1 MSGPFYPCTREDPM
15 GRGPQG
21 LLGEGELPWPE
32 VVAARAF
39 PSQINIG
46 GEYVTD
52 DYSGAMF
59 LAGELATA
67 DSGMPAEEA
76 EESLALL
83 VFLFGKLKQVG
94 KTSAKEMEVLR
105 KQAEAIPVVG
115 PLLFSPTNLP
125 GTVLSTIGMTHSGI
139 QTRKL
144 IDLLDIK
151 SPLKKELLRW
161 HKTRG
166 QIRKASTRKMFNRR
180 IKLIYSGNA
189 LKFQIPASS
198 TASIYR
204 LGDLYSGGKIQVP
217 RSQITSTLEKRIFID
232 SKMYGAKGFGKLIG
246 STSVGTLLS
255 IGPQAYIDAKES
267 KDLQEFLNRSAYSQ
281 VGNVAGLAAGVVVGL
296 VGGPAI
302 LVIAGGLIFG
312 MAAQYVIGESGTD
325 KKVGDILT
333 GKKSLW

>member
-39 PSQINIG
+39 PSQVNIG

-59 LAGELATA
+59 LAGELA
-67 DSGMPAEEA
+67 DGDMSAEEA

-83 VFLFGKLKQVG
+83 VFLFGKLKQAG
-94 KTSAKEMEVLR
+94 KTSAKEMEALR

-125 GTVLSTIGMTHSGI
+125 GTILSTIGGIHSGV

-180 IKLIYSGNA
+180 IKLVYSGNA
-189 LKFQIPASS
+189 LKFQIPASA
-198 TASIYR
+198 TASLYR
-204 LGDLYSGGKIQVP
+204 LGDLYSGGAIQVS
-217 RSQITSTLEKRIFID
+217 RSRIASTLEKRIFID
-232 SKMYGAKGFGKLIG
+232 AKMYGTKGFGKLVG

-255 IGPQAYIDAKES
+255 IGPQAYVDAKES
-267 KDLQEFLNRSAYSQ
+267 KDFQEFLNRSAYSQ

-302 LVIAGGLIFG
+302 LIIAGGLMLGI
-312 MAAQYVIGESGTD
+312 AAQHMVARTGFD
-325 KKVGDILT
+325 KKIGDALT
-333 GKKSLW
+333 GKRSLW